1 MPGSEYTATW
11 LVQVGGSPLPADVD
25 VLLNTAWVDQTQH
38 LPDQFVLRFRD
49 PDRVVTTKGGMA
61 IGAPVTVQVVQ
72 PDSGTPQTLM
82 TGEVTAL
89 EVELDAEGTFTV
101 VRGYDLTHRLRHGSR
116 ATTYLNQSY
125 DQIVRKI
132 LQGAGLRP
140 GTIERTST
148 VHAHVGQAN
157 VDDRTFCQRLAA
169 EVGFRFGMRDGK
181 VDFCRPTVA
190 ATAPVPGPDSP
201 LRLVPDRN
209 LLALRAAVSAAEQV
223 SSVRVRG
230 WDPVKKV
237 EVVAE
242 APAAA
247 SGVHLPKSSPKAL
260 ATAVGAKLPMQVAA
274 RTHRLRSTADS
285 AAKAAADRIGACSA
299 ELEAVALGDIALHP
313 GAVVTLDNL
322 GDPFDGGYTVS
333 RARHVFDPELG
344 YTTTLSVSGA
354 ADRSLL
360 GLTEGTGATGPASTG
375 IVPTGIAVG
384 IVTDN
389 VDPQQLG
396 RVKVK
401 LPWLAEQYE
410 TDWAPAVQL
419 GAGNGRGFQV
429 LPEVGDQVLVAF
441 EHGDPDRPY
450 VLGGLYST
458 VDKAPAPVPLGKRGS
473 EAVTERRF
481 TSRLGHR
488 LVFSDVM
495 STKESITLATAG
507 DGCSLVLDKTGTTVK
522 ITSDG
527 TVVIEGRRGI
537 QITAATGDVTV
548 KGRNIALEGQL
559 GVKVSS
565 PGPIKVESNA
575 TLDLVSSMTSVKGNA
590 TTTITGGI
598 VRIN

>member
-11 LVQVGGSPLPADVD
+11 LVKVNGMPLSADVD
-25 VLLNTAWVDQTQH
+25 VLLNTAWVDQNQH
-38 LPDQFVLRFRD
+38 LPDLFVLRFRD
-49 PDRVVTTKGGMA
+49 PDRIVTTKGGMA
-61 IGAPVTVQVVQ
+61 IGAKVTVQVVQ
-72 PDSGTPQTLM
+72 PDSGPPQTLM
-82 TGEVTAL
+82 EGEVTAL
-89 EVELDAEGTFTV
+89 EVELDAEGTFTA

-116 ATTYLNQSY
+116 VTTYLNQSY
-125 DQIVRKI
+125 DQIVRKV
-132 LQGAGLRP
+132 LQGASLVP

-169 EVGFRFGMRDGK
+169 EVGFRFGMRNGK
-181 VDFCRPTVA
+181 VDFCRPTGA
-190 ATAPVPGPDSP
+190 ATAPPPGPDSP

-209 LLALRAAVSAAEQV
+209 LLSLRAAVSAAEQV
-223 SSVRVRG
+223 PSVRVRG

-242 APAAA
+242 APAAT
-247 SGVHLPKSSPKAL
+247 SGVHLPKSSPTAL
-260 ATAVGAKLPMQVAA
+260 AGAVGAKLPMQAAA
-274 RTHRLRSTADS
+274 RSHRLRDTASS
-285 AAKAAADRIGACSA
+285 AAKAVADRIGACSA
-299 ELEAVALGDIALHP
+299 EIEAVVLGDLALHP
-313 GAVVTLDNL
+313 GAVVTLDNV
-322 GDPFDGGYTVS
+322 GEPFDGGYTVS

-360 GLTEGTGATGPASTG
+360 GLTEGTGATGPTS
-375 IVPTGIAVG
+375 TGIAVG

-389 VDPQQLG
+389 MDPDQLG

-401 LPWLAEQYE
+401 LPWLAELYE
-410 TDWAPAVQL
+410 TDWASTVQL
-419 GAGNGRGFQV
+419 GAGNGRGFQI

-450 VLGGLYST
+450 VLGGLYSA
-458 VDKAPAPVPLGKRGS
+458 VDKAPVPAPLGKRGS

-488 LVFSDVM
+488 LVFSDVK
-495 STKESITLATAG
+495 STKESITVATAG
-507 DGCSLVLDKTGTTVK
+507 DGCSLVLDKTGTMVK

-559 GVKVSS
+559 GVKVTS

-575 TLDLVSSMTSVKGNA
+575 TLDLAAMATSVKGSA
-590 TTTITGGI
+590 STTITGGI